1 MIEPI
6 ILNKNFERIGLVD
19 DYSSLIWTIR
29 YYECGDFEIVVP
41 ADTKHINMLQ
51 RGYYVTREDDD
62 HVGIVEDFSLSV
74 DEDQNEQMIVTGRF
88 LSSILDR
95 RIIATQTQLYGTVSA
110 GIASLINDAII
121 SPVIEARKI
130 DNFYVNATNFTERLE
145 AQYTGKN
152 LLETVEDICKTNHI
166 GFKTVL
172 KPSEKAGVRLSDQLF
187 DESRIKSGFVK
198 DAMVGDPFAII
209 SNESYPNAQYAE
221 IDVTGISVI
230 SWSSTCPDTNYIR
243 VRYAN
248 INNASTLLTS
258 AEPSLNNKPL
268 PGGTTKLYVMFLQG
282 YTGEEQ
288 FMMNEGSYA
297 FPYEPY
303 KATRGMDFV
312 FSLFKGVDRSYN
324 QSENPR
330 VVFSDEYDNLISSTY
345 EEQSSE
351 LVTDVLVAGEG
362 EGLDR
367 KTVWASREDP
377 TGLDRYEMYHDQR
390 NLQSN
395 DGEISDDEYYAQ
407 MLEEGLEQLTT
418 ITAAFDGT
426 VYFDSIKYR
435 EDVSIG
441 DVVVI
446 ENTRWNIAINSR
458 LIEVIESV
466 DESGAYEIVPTFG
479 V

>member
-41 ADTKHINMLQ
+41 ADTKHIDLLQ
-51 RGYYVTREDDD
+51 RGYYVTREDDE
-62 HVGIVEDFSLSV
+62 HVGIIEDFSLSV

-166 GFKTVL
+166 GFKT
-172 KPSEKAGVRLSDQLF
+172 
-187 DESRIKSGFVK
+187 
-198 DAMVGDPFAII
+198 
-209 SNESYPNAQYAE
+209 
-221 IDVTGISVI
+221 
-230 SWSSTCPDTNYIR
+230 
-243 VRYAN
+243 
-248 INNASTLLTS
+248 TLD
-258 AEPSLNNKPL
+258 NGK
-268 PGGTTKLYVMFLQG
+268 
-282 YTGEEQ
+282 
-288 FMMNEGSYA
+288 
-297 FPYEPY
+297 
-303 KATRGMDFV
+303 FV

-324 QSENPR
+324 QSKNPR

-377 TGLDRYEMYHDQR
+377 SGLDRYEMYHDQR

-418 ITAAFDGT
+418 ITTAFDGT

>member
-51 RGYYVTREDDD
+51 RGYYVTREDDE
-62 HVGIVEDFSLSV
+62 HVGIIEDFSLSV

-110 GIASLINDAII
+110 GISSLINDAII

-166 GFKTVL
+166 GFKT
-172 KPSEKAGVRLSDQLF
+172 
-187 DESRIKSGFVK
+187 
-198 DAMVGDPFAII
+198 
-209 SNESYPNAQYAE
+209 
-221 IDVTGISVI
+221 
-230 SWSSTCPDTNYIR
+230 
-243 VRYAN
+243 
-248 INNASTLLTS
+248 TLD
-258 AEPSLNNKPL
+258 NGK
-268 PGGTTKLYVMFLQG
+268 
-282 YTGEEQ
+282 
-288 FMMNEGSYA
+288 
-297 FPYEPY
+297 
-303 KATRGMDFV
+303 FV